1 MITSFVAGIVLGLSA
16 GFSPG
21 PFMTLVISQ
30 SLEHGSREGV
40 KVAFAPLITDA
51 PIILLCLFVL
61 TRLAHSDLFLGGI
74 ALGGGLFLCHL
85 AFESFRA
92 SGIDPEAQ
100 GAAPNSLRKGI
111 LVNFLNPNP
120 YLFWFTVGAP
130 ILVQGWSGSPFK
142 ALAFLG
148 GFYGCLIG
156 AKTLVA
162 LSLGASRRFLTGKP
176 YLCLMRFLG
185 LLQLVFAL
193 LLFWNALGYF
203 GLPGAS
209 A

>member
-1 MITSFVAGIVLGLSA
+1 M
-16 GFSPG
+16 
-21 PFMTLVISQ
+21 
-30 SLEHGSREGV
+30 
-40 KVAFAPLITDA
+40 ITDA
-51 PIILLCLFVL
+51 PIILCLFVL
-61 TRLAHSDLFLGGI
+61 TRLAILTCFGRNRP
-74 ALGGGLFLCHL
+74 GGGLFLCHL
-85 AFESFRA
+85 AFEFRA
-92 SGIDPEAQ
+92 SGIDPEAWVRPRTPAQ
-100 GAAPNSLRKGI
+100 GI

-148 GFYGCLIG
+148 GFYGALS
-156 AKTLVA
+156 APRRVA
-162 LSLGASRRFLTGKP
+162 LSLGVGAVLDGKP

-203 GLPGAS
+203 GLPGICLSVHARRRTCRGMRIPFQACLLLS
-209 A
+209 CEAAVLTRESP